1 MKRVNFLFFISLVLL
16 FIGCQNIDE
25 IEKPDNFLDKSKM
38 TDLLYDMVL
47 LDAAVS
53 TNEKKLEELDVEMLE
68 FLSKKYNIDTTD
80 IKQNILYYNMQ
91 FDENT
96 EIYEKVKDSIEKLE
110 KAYDSISRVS
120 DSLRKIELKKKDS
133 IKSLESDPRSQKLK
147 KIEKTN

>member
-120 DSLRKIELKKKDS
+120 DSLRKVELKKKDS
-133 IKSLESDPRSQKLK
+133 IKSLESDLRSQKLK

>member
-120 DSLRKIELKKKDS
+120 DSLRKVELKKKDS